1 MNLPQLTALIGEQIK
16 ASMNINNELAMLVKT
31 IEVKDDDKSP
41 HVVYLTFDLPNRQIR
56 IDDPTPFNEDQHV
69 YELNYFGNNS
79 AAGSQYYVTREVSS
93 SLHYLLTS
101 TLSDL
106 AMVLLRNDLDKGVLY
121 SQLCNLE
128 EQKLITIGAK
138 VGQGNVSLNRIHGFE
153 GSNAVVDKGK
163 KKIIVDGQELS
174 FEAFVLR
181 TLGLDAKF
189 PHKIVL
195 ITPRIITMDHETLII
210 AQHPDYIAATKREQ
224 KLEMSSSKKNKSY
237 SICYICH
244 EARPDASSE
253 LTTKFSRSGI
263 NKIFTTTTISAS
275 KQINA
280 NLYDDNYAICT
291 DCFQNLLFGE
301 QAIARNFQSRIA
313 GERAFIIPEGLEG
326 EFEYE
331 HLIGLKEKV
340 DLAFS
345 TKVTEE
351 WLGSLELEQGDAL
364 DGAAYLVHFLLY
376 RTDGNSVT
384 VIEAFEDVPVLH
396 IRKVVETL
404 ATHSIRLQPRARG
417 MKLDDIYRLIPVHT
431 NKKGEQLDIH
441 RVLTIYKSLMC
452 KYRLDAHVLF
462 QYATEALDKGL
473 KQLAKE
479 QSTQFPNMRL
489 NRFRDKIDFYINH
502 VIMKYICLIQTCQ
515 TLGLLEWEPIDLN
528 KEGKPLTTEDSK
540 RDLIAD
546 AEQFLENN
554 GFKQEQRGLFYLGAL
569 LNKIGSA
576 QYRKDHKH
584 KPILNK
590 IQYQGMSRNEII
602 RLYQEA
608 REKVMQYSRGE
619 SPGWQLDC
627 DRLAQKFH
635 HYSDKYITDPD
646 SEGWSSEQLNVFF
659 VMSGYSFMVQY
670 YSKKEIQE
678 IQETD
683 KGDDEN
689 DKE

>member
-31 IEVKDDDKSP
+31 TEAKEKDKKP
-41 HVVYLTFDLPNRQIR
+41 HYVYLTFDLPNQQIR
-56 IDDPTPFNEDQHV
+56 IDEPIAFNENQHI
-69 YELNYFGNNS
+69 YEFNYFGNNS
-79 AAGSQYYVTREVSS
+79 AAGSQYYVTRDVSG

-106 AMVLLRNDLDKGVLY
+106 AMVLLRNNLDQGVLY
-121 SQLCNLE
+121 TQLRKLE

-138 VGQGNVSLNRIHGFE
+138 VGQGSVSLDRIQGFE
-153 GSNAVVDKGK
+153 GSTATVDKGK

-174 FEAFVLR
+174 FEAFVFR
-181 TLGLDAKF
+181 ALGLEAKV
-189 PHKIVL
+189 PYKIVL
-195 ITPRIITMDHETLII
+195 ITPRIITTDHEVLII

-224 KLEMSSSKKNKSY
+224 KLEMSSSKRKS
-237 SICYICH
+237 SEKLCYICH
-244 EARPDASSE
+244 EMRPDASSK
-253 LTTKFSRSGI
+253 LTTNFSRKGI
-263 NKIFTTTTISAS
+263 NKIFTTTTINAS

-280 NLYDDNYAICT
+280 RSYDYNYAICT
-291 DCFQNLLFGE
+291 ECYKYLLFGE
-301 QAIARNFQSRIA
+301 QAIASNFQSRIA

-351 WLGSLELEQGDAL
+351 WLGNLELEQGETL
-364 DGAAYLVHFLLY
+364 DGSAYLVHILLY
-376 RTDGNSVT
+376 RTGGKSVT
-384 VIEAFEDVPVLH
+384 VLEAFEDVPVLH
-396 IRKVVETL
+396 IRKVIETL
-404 ATHSIRLQPRARG
+404 ATHSFRLQPRARG

-452 KYRLDAHVLF
+452 KYRLDAHILF

-479 QSTQFPNMRL
+479 QSAQFPNMRL
-489 NRFRDKIDFYINH
+489 SWFRDKIDYFINH
-502 VIMKYICLIQTCQ
+502 VIMKYICLIQTFQ
-515 TLGLLEWEPIDLN
+515 TLGLLEWQPFDLN
-528 KEGKPLTTEDSK
+528 KEGMPLTTEDNK
-540 RDLIAD
+540 RDLIEAT
-546 AEQFLENN
+546 EHFLESS
-554 GFKQEQRGLFYLGAL
+554 GFNPEQRGLFYLGAL

-602 RLYQEA
+602 RLYNDA
-608 REKVMQYSRGE
+608 REKVMQYARGE
-619 SPGWQLDC
+619 SSGWQLDC
-627 DRLAQKFH
+627 DRLGQKFH
-635 HYSDKYITDPD
+635 HYSDKYIANPD
-646 SEGWSSEQLNVFF
+646 SGGWSSEQQNVFF

-670 YSKKEIQE
+670 YSKNEILHS
-678 IQETD
+678 D

-689 DKE
+689 DQE